1 MSVIHLDGY
10 FHPRRVAVIGPAAL
24 APPAL
29 AVLLDRLTTPAGHP
43 EIILVGLD
51 LADPPPHCRVVADL
65 AALDGVAPD
74 LAILVSAPERGPA
87 ILADLARLGSRA
99 VLIVSPGYD
108 AWPQPILDAMLST
121 ARTVNLRV
129 IGPGSLG
136 VIVPRVGLDASLA
149 AGTVAKGDVALVT
162 RSAAM
167 LNATLAW
174 GRTHRVG
181 FSAVVSLGAKADV
194 DIGDL
199 LDQLA
204 QDPATKAILV
214 HLEVVSAPGKFLS
227 AARAAARTKP
237 VIVIRTGAS
246 RDRRSRGDT
255 VVARLAYADAV
266 YDAAFRRAGLLRVD
280 TLDALFEAV
289 ETVTRLKPVIAR
301 RVAVVANGTSISM
314 LATDHLVQFGGE
326 GPELADATR
335 ARLTELAR
343 SGYRMGQAVT
353 LGNAATPETYV
364 AVLQA
369 LNDDPGTDAIILA
382 HAPHCLVPSRAI
394 AEAVAAFV
402 RERRR
407 RQARV
412 KPVIAAL
419 LDDEFDTR
427 AVLEEAGIPC
437 HGTPEAAVRSWAHLN
452 RFAEAQDH
460 LMAMPPSLPPDFVA
474 APAAAAAAV
483 AAATTEDG
491 WLDHDATD
499 AILAAYGLARPDGW
513 EVETDFVVGVVDD
526 AVFGPVVIAA
536 IGDTFVEKMSF
547 RVLDLVPIDLNL
559 AQGLCGRL
567 ADLCLLSGKPL
578 APEAVAALPLMLTRL
593 AQMTVDLP
601 ALGEIQLDLRVES
614 TDISVVRAR
623 LRRAPP
629 PPPRAGRI
637 GHPRLA
643 IRPYPKEWERS
654 ITIETGER
662 LFIRPVRPEDE
673 ALYPAFLGQ
682 CTAEDMRLRFFAPVK
697 DFSHAFLARLTQ
709 LDYARAVAFA
719 AIDEAGQIGGVVRL
733 HADPDHRVGEY
744 AILLRADL
752 KGKGLGKALMQLIID
767 WARADGIEIVKGEVL
782 RANAAMLGMCRDLG
796 FHVHASPDDE
806 SIAEAVYT
814 ITDAAPS
821 GGDPSAQNV
830 PG

>member
-1 MSVIHLDGY
+1 MSVIHLDGF
-10 FHPRRVAVIGPAAL
+10 FHPRRVAVVGPAAL
-24 APPAL
+24 AAPAL
-29 AVLLDRLTTPAGHP
+29 AVLLERLTAPAGHP
-43 EIILVGLD
+43 DIVLVAVAPPEPAPAGLRTVAT
-51 LADPPPHCRVVADL
+51 LAD
-65 AALDGVAPD
+65 LDAAPD
-74 LAILVSAPERGPA
+74 LAVLVTAPADGPA
-87 ILADLARLGSRA
+87 ALAELARLGTRA

-108 AWPQPILDAMLST
+108 AWPAEIIDAMLAT
-121 ARTVNLRV
+121 ARTVNLRL

-136 VIVPRVGLDASLA
+136 VVVPRVGLDASLA
-149 AGTVAKGDVALVT
+149 AGAVGKGDVALVT

-181 FSAVVSLGAKADV
+181 FSAVVSLGAKVDV

-227 AARAAARTKP
+227 AARAAARSKP

-289 ETVTRLKPVIAR
+289 ETVTRLKPVVAR

-314 LATDHLVQFGGE
+314 LGADHLAQFGGE
-326 GPELADATR
+326 GPDLSETTRQTLAG
-335 ARLTELAR
+335 LAR
-343 SGYRMGQAVT
+343 AGYRLGRAVT

-364 AVLQA
+364 AAFQA

-382 HAPHCLVPSRAI
+382 HAPHCLVPSRAV
-394 AEAVAAFV
+394 AEAVATFV

-419 LDDEFDTR
+419 LDDEFATR

-452 RFAEAQDH
+452 RFAEAQEH

-483 AAATTEDG
+483 ERATTEDG
-491 WLDHDATD
+491 WLDHETVD
-499 AILAAYGLARPDGW
+499 AILEAYGLARPDGW
-513 EVETDFVVGVVDD
+513 EVETDFVVGIVDD
-526 AVFGPVVIAA
+526 AVFGPVVVAA

-559 AQGLCGRL
+559 AQGLVGRL

-578 APEAVAALPLMLTRL
+578 APEAAAALPLMLTRL
-593 AQMTVDLP
+593 AQMAVDLP

-623 LRRAPP
+623 LRRVARPAQ
-629 PPPRAGRI
+629 RSGRI

-643 IRPYPKEWERS
+643 IRPYPKEWERL
-654 ITIETGER
+654 IVIETGER

-673 ALYPAFLGQ
+673 ALYPVFLSQ
-682 CTAEDMRLRFFAPVK
+682 VTAEDMRLRFFAPVK

-709 LDYARAVAFA
+709 LDYARAIAFA
-719 AIDEAGQIGGVVRL
+719 AVNDLGEIAGVVRL

-744 AILLRADL
+744 AILLRSDM
-752 KGKGLGKALMQLIID
+752 KGKGLGKAMMQLIID
-767 WARADGIEIVKGEVL
+767 WARADGIEVVKGEVL
-782 RANAAMLGMCRDLG
+782 RSNAAMLGMCRDLG

-806 SIAEAVYT
+806 SIAEAVYR
-814 ITDAAPS
+814 IDEAPA
-821 GGDPSAQNV
+821 GA
-830 PG
+830 

>member
-1 MSVIHLDGY
+1 MSVIHLDGF
-10 FHPRRVAVIGPAAL
+10 FHPRRIALIGPAAL
-24 APPAL
+24 PPPVMS
-29 AVLLDRLTTPAGHP
+29 VLLDRLTAPAGHP
-43 EIILVGLD
+43 EIILVGVD
-51 LADPPPHCRVVADL
+51 VPDPAPAGLRHVADI
-65 AALDGVAPD
+65 ARLDAAPD
-74 LAILVSAPERGPA
+74 LAILVCAPADAPLN
-87 ILADLARLGSRA
+87 LADLARLGTRA

-108 AWPQPILDAMLST
+108 AWPQPIIDAMFAI
-121 ARTVNLRV
+121 ARPVNLRL

-149 AGTVAKGDVALVT
+149 AGAVAKGDVALVT

-181 FSAVVSLGAKADV
+181 FSAVVSLGAKVDV

-214 HLEVVSAPGKFLS
+214 HLEVVSAPGKFMS
-227 AARAAARTKP
+227 AARAAARSKP

-246 RDRRSRGDT
+246 RDRRSRGET
-255 VVARLAYADAV
+255 VVARLAYPDAV

-289 ETVTRLKPVIAR
+289 ETVTRLKPVVSR

-314 LATDHLVQFGGE
+314 LAADHLVQFGAE
-326 GPELADATR
+326 APDLSDATR
-335 ARLTELAR
+335 ARLTDLSR
-343 SGYRMGQAVT
+343 VGYRLGAAIT

-364 AVLQA
+364 AALQA

-382 HAPHCLVPSRAI
+382 HAPHCLVPSRTI
-394 AEAVAAFV
+394 AEAVASFV

-412 KPVIAAL
+412 KPVIAAV

-437 HGTPEAAVRSWAHLN
+437 HVTPEAAVRSWAHLN
-452 RFAEAQDH
+452 RFAEAQEH
-460 LMAMPPSLPPDFVA
+460 LMAIPQSLPPDFVA
-474 APAAAAAAV
+474 APATAAAAV
-483 AAATTEDG
+483 ETATTEDG
-491 WLDHDATD
+491 WLDHASTD
-499 AILAAYGLARPDGW
+499 AILEAYGLARPDGW
-513 EVETDFVVGVVDD
+513 EMETDFVVGIVDD
-526 AVFGPVVIAA
+526 SVFGPVLIAA

-567 ADLCLLSGKPL
+567 ADLCMLSGKPL

-593 AQMTVDLP
+593 AQMAVDLP

-623 LRRAPP
+623 LRRAPETAARP
-629 PPPRAGRI
+629 GRL

-643 IRPYPKEWERS
+643 IRPYPKEWERH
-654 ITIETGER
+654 IAIETGER

-673 ALYPAFLGQ
+673 ALYPEFLSH

-697 DFSHAFLARLTQ
+697 EFSHAFLARLTQ

-744 AILLRADL
+744 AILLRSDL

-767 WARADGIEIVKGEVL
+767 WARADGIELVKGEVL

-814 ITDAAPS
+814 ITDAAAPA
-821 GGDPSAQNV
+821 PSAGSQNV